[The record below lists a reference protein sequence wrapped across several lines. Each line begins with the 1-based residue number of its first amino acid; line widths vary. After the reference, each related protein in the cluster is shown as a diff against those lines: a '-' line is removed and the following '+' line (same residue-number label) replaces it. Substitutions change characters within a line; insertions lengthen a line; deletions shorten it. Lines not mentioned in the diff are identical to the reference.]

1 MTWREWQRSRSLLAE
16 EFVLAPER
24 QAIAQARAEEDAKFE
39 QSAKA
44 LRRVK

>member
-1 MTWREWQRSRSLLAE
+1 MTWRRWQAARLLLSE

-24 QAIAQARAEEDAKFE
+24 LEIARARAEEDAKF
-39 QSAKA
+39 QKSAEA

>member
-1 MTWREWQRSRSLLAE
+1 MTWRRFQAYRRLLAE

-24 QAIAQARAEEDAKFE
+24 VELARERAVEDAQFHR
-39 QSAKA
+39 SAEA